1 MIIGLSG
8 YAHSCKDEVAKILVS
23 EYGFTRV
30 AFADKIRELLYETDA
45 PIPMGVGHEKH
56 TVGLQ
61 NFVDIY
67 GWDEAKKHPN
77 VRAMMQ
83 NLGVGARKLFGDG
96 FWVAQVFNGYDWDIP
111 TVVTDVRF
119 QNEADLLRKFTPD
132 DTQIWRVKRPG
143 VEAVNS
149 HISEHDLDDYRFD
162 QILKNE
168 GTLEDLTDMVR
179 RRMEFT
185 LNGH

>member
-1 MIIGLSG
+1 VIIGLSG
-8 YAHSCKDEVAKILVS
+8 YAQSGKDEVAKILVS

-30 AFADKIRELLYETDA
+30 AFADKIRELLYEMNPDFRDTL
-45 PIPMGVGHEKH
+45 
-56 TVGLQ
+56 LQ
-61 NFVDIY
+61 QAVDRL
-67 GWDEAKKHPN
+67 GWDEVKKDQA
-77 VRAMMQ
+77 VRRMMQ
-83 NLGVGARKLFGDG
+83 NLGVGARKMFGDG

-119 QNEADLLRKFTPD
+119 QNEAELLKKWTPD

-143 VEAVNS
+143 VEAVNG
-149 HISEHDLDDYRFD
+149 HISEHDLDDYKFD

-168 GTLEDLTDMVR
+168 GTLEDLTNMVR

-185 LNGH
+185 LNAN

>member
-8 YAHSCKDEVAKILVS
+8 YAQSGKDEVAKILVS

-30 AFADKIRELLYETDA
+30 AFADKIRELLYEMNPNFRDTL
-45 PIPMGVGHEKH
+45 
-56 TVGLQ
+56 LQ
-61 NFVDIY
+61 QAVDNY
-67 GWDEAKKHPN
+67 GWDEVKKDQT
-77 VRAMMQ
+77 VRRMMQ
-83 NLGVGARKLFGDG
+83 NLGVGARKLFGDN
-96 FWVAQVFNGYDWDIP
+96 FWVAQIFNGYDWDIP

-119 QNEADLLRKFTPD
+119 QNEAYLLKKWTPD

-143 VEAVNS
+143 VEAVNG
-149 HISEHDLDDYRFD
+149 HISEHDLDDYKFD

-168 GTLEDLTDMVR
+168 GTLEDLTNMVR

-185 LNGH
+185 LNAN

>member
-8 YAHSCKDEVAKILVS
+8 YAQSGKDEVAKILVS

-30 AFADKIRELLYETDA
+30 AFADKIRELLYEMNPDFRDTL
-45 PIPMGVGHEKH
+45 
-56 TVGLQ
+56 LQ
-61 NFVDIY
+61 QAVDRL
-67 GWDEAKKHPN
+67 GWDEVKKDQA
-77 VRAMMQ
+77 VRRMMQ
-83 NLGVGARKLFGDG
+83 NLGVGARKMFGDG

-119 QNEADLLRKFTPD
+119 QNEAELLKKWTPD

-143 VEAVNS
+143 VEAVNG
-149 HISEHDLDDYRFD
+149 HISEHDLDDYKFD

-168 GTLEDLTDMVR
+168 GTLEDLTNMVR

-185 LNGH
+185 LNAN

>member
-8 YAHSCKDEVAKILVS
+8 YAQSGKDEVAKILVS
-23 EYGFTRV
+23 EYGYTRV
-30 AFADKIRELLYETDA
+30 AFADKIRELLYEMNPDFRDTL
-45 PIPMGVGHEKH
+45 
-56 TVGLQ
+56 LQ
-61 NFVDIY
+61 QAVDRL
-67 GWDEAKKHPN
+67 GWNEVKKDQA
-77 VRAMMQ
+77 VRRMMQ

-119 QNEADLLRKFTPD
+119 QNEADLLKKWTPD

-143 VEAVNS
+143 VEAVNG
-149 HISEHDLDDYRFD
+149 HISEHDLDDYKFD

-168 GTLEDLTDMVR
+168 GTLDELRTMVR
-179 RRMEFT
+179 RRMEYT
-185 LNGH
+185 LNAN